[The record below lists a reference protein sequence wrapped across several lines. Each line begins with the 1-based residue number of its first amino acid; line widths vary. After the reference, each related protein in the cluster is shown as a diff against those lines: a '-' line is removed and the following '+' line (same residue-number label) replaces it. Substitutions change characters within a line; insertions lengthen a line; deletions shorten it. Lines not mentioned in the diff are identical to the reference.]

1 VERYPEEKEVFY
13 LLGMMYAYNLHE
25 LEEGVHYL
33 NQAIQIDPLYKVA
46 YNMLAYAYNEMGDF
60 EKSIWAI
67 NKYIELAPDEPNP
80 YDSRGDLYAW
90 NGKLDQAIE
99 SYRKALEIK
108 PDFMNTQYK
117 LGNMYLLKRDYAR
130 AESCYE
136 AYSSS
141 SDKLLRSG
149 GRIDLFLVPLYQGKF
164 EEALKVLDDGIAAD
178 RMDRVEGEMLAYK
191 HLSKASIY
199 EEKKE
204 WGSALKETQI
214 GMQILKKAA
223 PHNPDDG
230 RSYYAYLLAQ
240 SGRIAEAEELM
251 RTLKKDLEGKDS
263 TKMYSYW
270 LNLGD
275 MALAKA
281 DTNMAL
287 SYLERVYKDSPTPSF
302 DLRYH
307 LSEIFLKTGR
317 LDEAVTLLE
326 KALSRYDN
334 DRVWRTDAVKA
345 YYLLGL
351 AYEKSGWNKKAIGQ
365 YEEFLDI
372 WKNADP
378 GIPEV
383 ADAKERLKKLKK

>member
-1 VERYPEEKEVFY
+1 
-13 LLGMMYAYNLHE
+13 
-25 LEEGVHYL
+25 
-33 NQAIQIDPLYKVA
+33 
-46 YNMLAYAYNEMGDF
+46 
-60 EKSIWAI
+60 
-67 NKYIELAPDEPNP
+67 
-80 YDSRGDLYAW
+80 
-90 NGKLDQAIE
+90 
-99 SYRKALEIK
+99 
-108 PDFMNTQYK
+108 MNTQYK

-149 GRIDLFLVPLYQGKF
+149 GRMDLFLVPLYQGKF
-164 EEALKVLDDGIAAD
+164 EEALKVLDDGITAD

-223 PHNPDDG
+223 PDNPDNG
-230 RSYYAYLLAQ
+230 RYYYAYLLAQ
-240 SGRIAEAEELM
+240 SGRISEAEELM

-270 LNLGD
+270 ETLGVIE
-275 MALAKA
+275 LVKG
-281 DTNMAL
+281 DTNTAL
-287 SYLERVYKDSPTPSF
+287 SYLERVYKDSPIPSF
-302 DLRYH
+302 ELRFS
-307 LSEIFLKTGR
+307 LAEIYLKTGR
-317 LDEAVTLLE
+317 LDEAVAQLE

-334 DRVWRTDAVKA
+334 DRVWRTEAVKA

-351 AYEKSGWNKKAIGQ
+351 AYEKSGWNKKAIEK

-378 GIPEV
+378 GIKEV
-383 ADAKERLKKLKK
+383 EDAKEKLKKLRVGSRQ